1 MGEGSEGC
9 IRLRS
14 ADLSQVRDLLYPPC
28 HFLLDKRVDKLCT
41 ANGPTKVR
49 PSFGGDAHIQVTK
62 DALGFAQEG
71 MLNHQ
76 PGLAAVGVISIG
88 RANFILQIPPAAE
101 SVEQRTRFAAPGASS
116 KRMRGARP
124 MAYIAIA
131 IGSPCAVPSVDR
143 TISPDGVTRWAGV
156 R

>member
-9 IRLRS
+9 MRLRS
-14 ADLSQVRDLLYPPC
+14 ADLSQLHDLLYPPC

-49 PSFGGDAHIQVTK
+49 PSLGGDAHIQVTK

-88 RANFILQIPPAAE
+88 RANFIQQIPPAAE
-101 SVEQRTRFAAPGASS
+101 SVEQRTRKSPIQASKVAFS
-116 KRMRGARP
+116 LDKASMK
-124 MAYIAIA
+124 
-131 IGSPCAVPSVDR
+131 V
-143 TISPDGVTRWAGV
+143 
-156 R
+156 